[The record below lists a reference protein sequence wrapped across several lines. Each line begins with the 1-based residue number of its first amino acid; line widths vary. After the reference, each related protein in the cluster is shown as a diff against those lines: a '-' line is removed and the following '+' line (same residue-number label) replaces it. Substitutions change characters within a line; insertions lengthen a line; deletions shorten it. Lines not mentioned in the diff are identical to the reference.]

1 MNNLITP
8 VAPWNSD
15 NENQPFVKE
24 KVKAA
29 AHQIFMQIATGRYS
43 FGARLDAERNL
54 ADELGITRTTIR
66 QAFDFLE
73 HYDVVKRRPNSG
85 TFVVY
90 RSPRPGSEASAGE
103 NSTDVSSTDALDVK
117 AIVETASPFEMS
129 VVCSL
134 IEPEMARLAT
144 LYMSVRDLVNLRKL
158 LEEIDVIVTDAEQF
172 AHLEKRF
179 LMQVAEGTHN
189 RLLITMY
196 RIICEV
202 RKQPHWCATRIQTL
216 SPVRIRESQKKL
228 RSIYE
233 ALESRDIEAAVE
245 FMKLLVASNQEDLMY
260 PL

>member
-1 MNNLITP
+1 MDNSVAA
-8 VAPWNSD
+8 VAPWNKD
-15 NENQPFVKE
+15 DANQPFVKE
-24 KVKAA
+24 KVKDAA
-29 AHQIFMQIATGRYS
+29 QQIFMQIATGRYS
-43 FGARLDAERNL
+43 FGARLDAERQL
-54 ADELGITRTTIR
+54 ADELGFTRTTIR

-90 RSPRPGSEASAGE
+90 RAPRPGSDLSAGE
-103 NSTDVSSTDALDVK
+103 NSVDASSSGVLDVK
-117 AIVETASPFEMS
+117 SIVETASPFEMS
-129 VVCSL
+129 IVCSL

-158 LEEIDVIVTDAEQF
+158 LEEIEEIVTDAEQF

-216 SPVRIRESQKKL
+216 SPMRIRETQKRL

-260 PL
+260 P